1 MTDYFQILDTASK
14 VNPKAKFIWEE
25 KLQLCISDDKKV
37 LSVLQEATK
46 VLKPDDALHLWNIM
60 LDNVDSKEMVCKINL
75 ILLLVYV
82 DEMCTLMYCNN

>member
-1 MTDYFQILDTASK
+1 MTDYFQILDTALK

-82 DEMCTLMYCNN
+82 DEMCTFMYCNN